1 MKVLGESLAR
11 LSFKTSKDNP
21 RKGALPPSAGVG
33 PDDQISVSLIC
44 PCLYRPL
51 WPPVLERLSQLQPGK
66 VSPPREQSPYLLLRV
81 HHSQLHLLQVG
92 GGEGHV
98 VVNNARHQRGR
109 RLALCRNNKRKLL
122 SVRVGVEGGG
132 RGPVATHWSTVLL
145 CSVQHTV
152 LKCLPTRCHLK
163 KKSETCLFQKKWKA
177 WSHGPSSSRFL
188 QAGHLCFATAP
199 LTTGHSFAH
208 SDHLPGPRR
217 HWVSNSGQSR
227 LLLVNTCLCPSHSSL
242 SPTVPPTPHPHQH
255 PLGPDG
261 SQI

>member
-11 LSFKTSKDNP
+11 LSFKTSKDTP
-21 RKGALPPSAGVG
+21 RKGALPPSLLAVG

-51 WPPVLERLSQLQPGK
+51 WSPVLERLGQPQPGK
-66 VSPPREQSPYLLLRV
+66 VSPPREQAPYLLLRV

-122 SVRVGVEGGG
+122 SVQVGVEGGG

-152 LKCLPTRCHLK
+152 LKCLPTRYHLK
-163 KKSETCLFQKKWKA
+163 KKKVRLVCFKRNGRPG
-177 WSHGPSSSRFL
+177 HMGPAAAASYR
-188 QAGHLCFATAP
+188 QGICA
-199 LTTGHSFAH
+199 
-208 SDHLPGPRR
+208 LPQPR
-217 HWVSNSGQSR
+217 
-227 LLLVNTCLCPSHSSL
+227 
-242 SPTVPPTPHPHQH
+242 SP
-255 PLGPDG
+255 
-261 SQI
+261 